1 MRNLAPNRGPDQN
14 RMAPENNEG
23 VAYLMALKRSES
35 PAAATPAPEPA
46 LEHIASD
53 VTNAGTNAQA
63 QYGGAEKRRSPRYKC
78 EGSVQMRELS
88 CDVHTWATFTDV
100 SMHGCYVEAQA
111 TYPVGADLHMKM
123 EVNGFRVETQGKV
136 RVSYPY
142 LGMGIAFVDMT
153 EENRARLKE
162 MLASIM
168 RPHVIVGPGMASTVP
183 ALPLEAAPAVSNAA
197 AAIEALID
205 FFRDR
210 QMLTREDFLRIV
222 KKSQGPAVNV

>member
-1 MRNLAPNRGPDQN
+1 
-14 RMAPENNEG
+14 MAPENNEG
-23 VAYLMALKRSES
+23 VAYLIALKRSEGPEAS
-35 PAAATPAPEPA
+35 TATQESVPEPA
-46 LEHIASD
+46 PSSP
-53 VTNAGTNAQA
+53 TTAGANLQP

-123 EVNGFRVETQGKV
+123 EVNGFKVETQGKV

-142 LGMGIAFVDMT
+142 LGMGIAFVDMS

-168 RPHVIVGPGMASTVP
+168 RPHVIVGPGIASTIP
-183 ALPLEAAPAVSNAA
+183 ALTALEAAPAVPNAG

-210 QMLTREDFLRIV
+210 QMLTREDFLRIL
-222 KKSQGPAVNV
+222 KTSQSPAVKV

>member
-1 MRNLAPNRGPDQN
+1 MPC
-14 RMAPENNEG
+14 
-23 VAYLMALKRSES
+23 S
-35 PAAATPAPEPA
+35 PA
-46 LEHIASD
+46 
-53 VTNAGTNAQA
+53 NAGANLQP
-63 QYGGAEKRRSPRYKC
+63 QQGGAEKRRSPRFKC

-111 TYPVGADLHMKM
+111 TYPVGADLHLKM
-123 EVNGFRVETQGKV
+123 EVNGFKVETQGKV

-142 LGMGIAFVDMT
+142 LGMGIAFVDMS

-162 MLASIM
+162 MLASIV
-168 RPHVIVGPGMASTVP
+168 RPHMIVGPGVASAIP
-183 ALPLEAAPAVSNAA
+183 ALTPLQAAPAVSNAGA
-197 AAIEALID
+197 AMEALTD

-222 KKSQGPAVNV
+222 KKSQGLAVNV